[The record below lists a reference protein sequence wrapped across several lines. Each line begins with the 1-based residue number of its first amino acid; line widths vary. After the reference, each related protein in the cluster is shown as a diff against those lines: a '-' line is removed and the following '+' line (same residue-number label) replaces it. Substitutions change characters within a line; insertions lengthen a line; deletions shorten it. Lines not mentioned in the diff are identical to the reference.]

1 MSRKHTLFQGT
12 LVCAMGVLLA
22 TSSLANGLFENR
34 AWQFQTSADKANKSV
49 VLDLIERKQGG
60 FYDGFNTYNTTNI
73 GTQVFCNNNA
83 NTTGNIAENGQAGPD
98 TSSNGAPNISADST
112 ANSDTTSSQSDG
124 FGNGGSLNT
133 PTSSQDTSQTNVAN
147 TGEIQPGVT
156 TNQESS
162 QTNSG
167 AIESGVDNS
176 AIDNSF
182 GDVTNGDTNQA
193 LNNEQN
199 NSGTLTSGVDGTA
212 CNFDGSTVSGTG
224 TSLGSG
230 SLN

>member
-12 LVCAMGVLLA
+12 LVCALGVLLA
-22 TSSLANGLFENR
+22 TPSSANGLFENR
-34 AWQFQTSADKANKSV
+34 PWQFQTTTDKANKAF
-49 VLDLIERKQGG
+49 VLDIIERKQGG
-60 FYDGFNTYNTTNI
+60 FYDGFNTFNTTNI

-83 NTTGNIAENGQAGPD
+83 NATGNIAENGQAGPN
-98 TSSNGAPNISADST
+98 TSSNGAPSISADST

-124 FGNGGSLNT
+124 FGNGGTLST
-133 PTSSQDTSQTNVAN
+133 ETSSQDTSQTNVAN

-156 TNQESS
+156 TNQDTS

-176 AIDNSF
+176 TIDNSF

-193 LNNEQN
+193 LNNDQN
-199 NSGTLTSGVDGTA
+199 NSGNQTAGIDGTA
-212 CNFDGSTVSGTG
+212 CNFDRPNMTGSG

-230 SLN
+230 PLN

>member
-22 TSSLANGLFENR
+22 TPGLSNGLFENR
-34 AWQFQTSADKANKSV
+34 PWQFQTSADKANKAF
-49 VLDLIERKQGG
+49 VLDIIERKQGG

-83 NTTGNIAENGQAGPD
+83 NATGNIADNGQAGPN
-98 TSSNGAPNISADST
+98 TSNNGAPSISADST
-112 ANSDTTSSQSDG
+112 ANSDTTNSQSDG
-124 FGNGGSLNT
+124 FGNGGTLSTSN
-133 PTSSQDTSQTNVAN
+133 SSQDTSQTNVAN
-147 TGEIQPGVT
+147 SGEIQPGVT
-156 TNQESS
+156 TNQDTS

-167 AIESGVDNS
+167 AIDSGVDNS
-176 AIDNSF
+176 TIDNSL

-193 LNNEQN
+193 LNNDQV
-199 NSGTLTSGVDGTA
+199 NSGNQTAGIDGTA
-212 CNFDGSTVSGTG
+212 CNFDRPNMTGSG

-230 SLN
+230 PLN